1 MNLDQVLREMA
12 RMQSLID
19 GQARTIRRLET
30 RLGQF
35 PARWP
40 KYSFTSDNIR
50 VGKLYNYAAPRGGES
65 ELREWTISDS
75 GGLYAQT
82 DNFYPFIDIGVI
94 EEEQSPVPIGTI
106 ARIIKIK
113 GMWVLLDFD
122 RKAIDFEAKLT
133 EYLPRDGE
141 ATAVRRRWNGVSWD
155 DTAESITVKDLKRI
169 PIGKKLDVD
178 DIIGVR
184 RIQSGYF
191 LGDYDCED
199 LIDA

>member
-1 MNLDQVLREMA
+1 MNYEQVLREMA
-12 RMQSLID
+12 RMQAMIDKQDRLI
-19 GQARTIRRLET
+19 RKLEE

-40 KYSFTSDNIR
+40 KYAFASENVR
-50 VGKLYNYAAPRGGES
+50 VGKLYNYAALRGGSS
-65 ELREWTISDS
+65 ELREWTMSDS

-82 DNFYPFIDIGVI
+82 DNFYDFIDIGVI

-106 ARIIKIK
+106 VRIIKIK
-113 GMWVLLDFD
+113 GKWVLLDFD
-122 RKAIDFEAKLT
+122 RKLIDFEARLT
-133 EYLPRDGE
+133 QYLPRDGE
-141 ATAVRRRWNGVSWD
+141 ATAVRRHWNGVSWD
-155 DTAESITVKDLKRI
+155 DTSESITVKDLKRI